1 MGLCGTHDSRG
12 RGGRGPS
19 HEYLKGLRP
28 FPARPRPLKV
38 PLEVPLKA
46 GARGIMPGWDAF
58 RSSGRQRPGPRP
70 SPAGGEPREPGRAG
84 TPRAAPALAPRAAAR
99 EDGSTRGAPG
109 DSSEMESPGG
119 VTAPRRCRAACR
131 QTVGFAGVG
140 ALTRSAVPDSRTA
153 ARGVGVAD
161 SERRVRAGVCGAG
174 GGANGCGSRGLWGEG
189 GRVAGCGEGAG
200 CGRVRC
206 KDDEVSSSVSVRF
219 PRVYSSSRQCQQ
231 VQGSVQRG
239 GGRARRCAS

>member
-153 ARGVGVAD
+153 ARGVGVAG
-161 SERRVRAGVCGAG
+161 SEWRVRRAGGAG
-174 GGANGCGSRGLWGEG
+174 GAVPTGVGAVGRGWGGERG
-189 GRVAGCGEGAG
+189 WLAVGRGV
-200 CGRVRC
+200 
-206 KDDEVSSSVSVRF
+206 
-219 PRVYSSSRQCQQ
+219 
-231 VQGSVQRG
+231 
-239 GGRARRCAS
+239 RARSV